1 MDNKIN
7 LLITLTEGIQLLRV
21 AIKITPDMLKG
32 DVMPYYLEPENKA
45 QIAKLLPEH
54 CKSGGYNIVEVQEIF
69 EIKDLVLSAK
79 IHQALAEERERV
91 RGEIEQTRKKLAEKV
106 MTVTNEG
113 MERYLLGKIDVLDDL
128 LDSLDKTLQ
137 VDKE

>member
-79 IHQALAEERERV
+79 IHQAIAEDTLREYKEALIWCSGSEDFQVGGKAREGWEKICV
-91 RGEIEQTRKKLAEKV
+91 PLLEIKKD
-106 MTVTNEG
+106 
-113 MERYLLGKIDVLDDL
+113 I
-128 LDSLDKTLQ
+128 
-137 VDKE
+137 

>member
-1 MDNKIN
+1 MSDTNTIET
-7 LLITLTEGIQLLRV
+7 IMTELKLRR
-21 AIKITPDMLKG
+21 DWNN
-32 DVMPYYLEPENKA
+32 PE
-45 QIAKLLPEH
+45 E
-54 CKSGGYNIVEVQEIF
+54 VEIWF
-69 EIKDLVLSAK
+69 EARLREVEAEVR
-79 IHQALAEERERV
+79 AEERARV
-91 RGEIEQTRKKLAEKV
+91 RGEIEQTRNKLAEKV